1 MKGDTVTGLP
11 SSLAD
16 FSEGTRAETNE
27 GEVAC
32 WTSESVNSVE
42 ITYNSYT
49 IMKIRTLQLTL
60 LFLKQ

>member
-32 WTSESVNSVE
+32 WTSESVNSSDH
-42 ITYNSYT
+42 I
-49 IMKIRTLQLTL
+49 Q
-60 LFLKQ
+60 